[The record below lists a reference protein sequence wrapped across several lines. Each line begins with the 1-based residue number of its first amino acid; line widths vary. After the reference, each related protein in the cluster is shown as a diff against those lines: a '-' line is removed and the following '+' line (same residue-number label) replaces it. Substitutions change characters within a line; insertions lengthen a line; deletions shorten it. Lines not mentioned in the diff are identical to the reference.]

1 MNWVGLLYVAM
12 DGNTSSSGGGVQNYR
27 GCLQVAL
34 AALLTEAGFDSV
46 DRMAI
51 ESLTEMATA
60 IINEIGRALLSQASS
75 SEKFL
80 TVLQIAVATAL
91 SLEFNKKFS
100 YC

>member
-1 MNWVGLLYVAM
+1 M
-12 DGNTSSSGGGVQNYR
+12 DNSGGGGVQNLR

-60 IINEIGRALLSQASS
+60 IINEIGQYSVHYILHIMGL
-75 SEKFL
+75 
-80 TVLQIAVATAL
+80 I
-91 SLEFNKKFS
+91 
-100 YC
+100 